1 MTLSPNP
8 YVGPRT
14 FTEKEAGFFF
24 GREREARD
32 LTARIVSERLLLFYA
47 QSGAGKSSLLNA
59 RIIPNLR
66 DEEGFQVL
74 PVGRV
79 SGELP
84 AGLDR
89 VGNIFVFN
97 LIAGLDHSGA
107 HPDHLAQVSLS
118 DFLARLVR
126 EAAVDAEGQPAPR
139 WVYRPEI
146 EIARPPAEGARPSS
160 GPRFVL
166 IIDQFEEI
174 ITSHPGRWKE
184 REAFFDQLNQA
195 LLDDPNLWVV
205 LTLRED
211 YVASLDPYA
220 ERCSN
225 RLRARFYMERMK
237 VEAALEAIQ
246 RPAEK
251 AGRAFGPGVARQL
264 ADNLRQ
270 VRVPGQQ
277 ETVAGQY
284 VEPVQLQVVCYQMW
298 ERLAEGGGQ
307 RAEDGGRRAGD
318 GERGAEGKG
327 MITSEDLARAGDV
340 NQALTQFYEDTLAF
354 ALTEAAAAGLSERRL
369 REWFEEE
376 LITPAGTRGLVRQGE
391 AKTGSLPNGVVGI
404 FQRRFLV
411 RDEARGGE
419 TWFELVHDRFVEP
432 IRASNAGWF
441 PQHLSALQRQAK
453 LWDEQGRQD
462 GRLLTGKALAEAE
475 AWAAAHEAEL
485 EPEEQDFLA
494 ACRRGR
500 EREEKERR
508 QSRRVRVL
516 AGVAAGVAVIA
527 LAAAIWGWRSSLEA
541 SKQKATAV
549 ERTAMVEQQKATVDL
564 QKAIAVEERQRAE
577 AQTRRAQAGELAARA
592 ITTLSTNPEN
602 PDVPLLLARQAL
614 TTTYDVDGYV
624 TAQARDALVKAMAAV
639 PPWKPAAFDV
649 DKSLFQAQF
658 ISDGDRLVLSND
670 NGIVRL
676 WDVASNKELK
686 HYETSSMSPVGSR
699 NDDVIATTDYED
711 HTTSFWSTTDGT
723 KIGKLPID
731 SPDWAVISNDME
743 KAAVQSFSSSSR
755 TTVTLWKIRTA
766 ELVKEISGEPYV
778 LEFSRDSQR
787 LWVLGEDNR
796 LLLLDANTGAELPVE
811 AEGARW
817 DWFEVR
823 GDTAA
828 ASYSDDG
835 RYGLWDA
842 RTGKAI
848 HPFGRGATIGD
859 VTFSP
864 NDGQLVVVS
873 GDGKAQVLSTER
885 GQKLYSIADA
895 GVEQVQYSNTGNL
908 LGVKLKDDGWR
919 ILTAK
924 NGHEVAR
931 LDKATDIWFD
941 QRDERVGFTAADGRL
956 QILELAKTQP
966 VPVGGISDSVV
977 DVQFSKDGERIAILT
992 EDDRIQVRDASTLA
1006 ELFTAELKKR
1016 AAWVR
1021 FSPDGRYLT
1030 AYDNIDSQLWDVDRQ
1045 RQLFPNLDLNQ
1056 VTFSRDGK
1064 YAILD
1069 TQNGATVWD
1078 TTSYRQQL
1086 PPGAEGAFSN
1096 IEIASKGD
1104 RILSQDDYEIGEYAR
1119 LWDSETGVEIPWG
1132 EGFEQ
1137 VATATDGSF
1146 AIGVN
1151 SDGEY
1156 SLRDLSSGKERF
1168 KLGRPGENSYGEAMI
1183 SDDGRLAV
1191 VGGEDNRYH
1200 LWDIE
1205 KQAERFAVGNE
1216 GADCPLFSSDGQA
1229 IATVSQDGELS
1240 LWSTAVADQQALPP
1254 IQDRASTDN
1263 CYENAFS
1270 NDSSMFVAVF
1280 ESSQDSGKRIWNL
1293 KIGKEILAEHGP
1305 FQSVEFSP
1313 DSAFILTQ
1321 DMDEAYRL
1329 WNARTEEEL
1338 FTNIDSNAPNL
1349 FFVPGSSGALIERDS
1364 DDQDRIWDLQTGEE
1378 VVLTKNATAI
1388 VFDPD
1393 ARWAVVFSKEEA
1405 PHVWNLAERKL
1416 LFSLP
1421 EGVDEGNIV
1430 FSPKG
1435 DLLAAADTDK
1445 GVAYVFDTATGQQIS
1460 SISVNAKQKVDE
1472 FSTDG
1477 RLLLLKD
1484 ERGVEVFDL
1493 QKEKNLWR
1501 FDADLYAHVA
1511 FSPDGRY
1518 LMIHRWSSNG
1528 REIWPA
1534 TPDVLLD
1541 LAAPLIQRQPAAL
1554 TEEERQRFGLE

>member
-1 MTLSPNP
+1 
-8 YVGPRT
+8 
-14 FTEKEAGFFF
+14 
-24 GREREARD
+24 
-32 LTARIVSERLLLFYA
+32 
-47 QSGAGKSSLLNA
+47 
-59 RIIPNLR
+59 
-66 DEEGFQVL
+66 
-74 PVGRV
+74 
-79 SGELP
+79 
-84 AGLDR
+84 
-89 VGNIFVFN
+89 
-97 LIAGLDHSGA
+97 
-107 HPDHLAQVSLS
+107 
-118 DFLARLVR
+118 
-126 EAAVDAEGQPAPR
+126 
-139 WVYRPEI
+139 
-146 EIARPPAEGARPSS
+146 
-160 GPRFVL
+160 
-166 IIDQFEEI
+166 QFEEI
-174 ITSHPGRWKE
+174 ITSHPGHWKE
-184 REAFFDQLNQA
+184 REAFFDQINQA
-195 LLDDPNLWVV
+195 LLDDPNLWIV

-211 YVASLDPYA
+211 YVAALDPYA
-220 ERCSN
+220 ERCFN

-277 ETVAGQY
+277 ETVSGQY

-298 ERLAEGGGQ
+298 ERLAGDDEG
-307 RAEDGGRRAGD
+307 RKMKDEGRL
-318 GERGAEGKG
+318 
-327 MITSEDLARAGDV
+327 ITSDDLARAGDV

-354 ALTEAAAAGLSERRL
+354 ALGEAAAAGLSERRL
-369 REWFEEE
+369 REWFDEE

-391 AKTGSLPNGVVGI
+391 AKTGSLPNGVVSI

-419 TWFELVHDRFVEP
+419 TWIELVHDRFVEP

-485 EPEEQDFLA
+485 EPEERDFLA

-508 QSRRVRVL
+508 QSRRIQVL

-541 SKQKATAV
+541 SKQKATAI
-549 ERTAMVEQQKATVDL
+549 EQTAKVKE

-602 PDVPLLLARQAL
+602 PDVPLLLARQAV

-639 PPWKPAAFDV
+639 PPWKPAVFDA
-649 DKSLFQAQF
+649 DRLLYQAQF
-658 ISDGDRLVLSND
+658 TPDGDRLVLSGKD
-670 NGIVRL
+670 SVVRL
-676 WDVASNKELK
+676 WDITSNKEIG
-686 HYETSSMSPVGSR
+686 HFETDSSDLPISQNGH
-699 NDDVIATTDYED
+699 VIADYNYENN
-711 HTTSFWSTTDGT
+711 TTSYWKTADFT
-723 KIGKLPID
+723 KIGELPIKSSFFD
-731 SPDWAVISNDME
+731 ISDDME
-743 KAAVQSFSSSSR
+743 KVADISLFSSPNR
-755 TTVTLWKIRTA
+755 MTLWKLKQA
-766 ELVKEISGEPYV
+766 ELVKEISAEPYA

-796 LLLLDANTGAELPVE
+796 LLLLDANTGAEMPVE
-811 AEGARW
+811 AEGAKW
-817 DWFEVR
+817 DWFEIH

-828 ASYSDDG
+828 ASYSNDDRQDLG
-835 RYGLWDA
+835 DA

-848 HPFGRGATIGD
+848 HPFGRGATIDD

-864 NDGQLVVVS
+864 NDEQLAVVS
-873 GDGKAQVLSTER
+873 GDGKAQVLSTEK
-885 GQKLYSIADA
+885 GKKLYSIADA
-895 GVEQVQYSNTGNL
+895 GVETVQYSNTGNL
-908 LGVKLKDDGWR
+908 LGVKIKDDGWR
-919 ILTAK
+919 VVAAGD
-924 NGHEVAR
+924 GHEVAR
-931 LDKATDIWFD
+931 LDKATTIWFD

-1006 ELFTAELKKR
+1006 ELYAAVLKKR

-1030 AYDNIDSQLWDVDRQ
+1030 AYDAIDSQLWDVDRQ

-1069 TQNGATVWD
+1069 TQNGATVWE

-1086 PPGAEGAFSN
+1086 PPGAEGAFSYV
-1096 IEIASKGD
+1096 EIVSKGD
-1104 RILSQDDYEIGEYAR
+1104 RILSQGDYESGKYSR
-1119 LWDSETGVEIPWG
+1119 LWDSESGVEIPWG
-1132 EGFEQ
+1132 EGFTGL
-1137 VATATDGSF
+1137 ATAADGSF

-1151 SDGEY
+1151 SDGDY

-1168 KLGRPGENSYGEAMI
+1168 KLGRRAENSFGEAMI
-1183 SDDGRLAV
+1183 SDDDHLAV
-1191 VGGEDNRYH
+1191 VGGEDTRYH

-1205 KQAERFAVGNE
+1205 KQAERFAVGKE
-1216 GADCPLFSSDGQA
+1216 GARCPLFSPDGQA

-1240 LWSTAVADQQALPP
+1240 FWSTAVADQQALPP

-1270 NDSSMFVAVF
+1270 NDSSMFVAES
-1280 ESSQDSGKRIWNL
+1280 ESSQDIALRVWNL
-1293 KIGKEILAEHGP
+1293 KTGKEVLAANAP
-1305 FQSVEFSP
+1305 FRSVDFSP
-1313 DSAFILTQ
+1313 DSAFILTL
-1321 DMDEAYRL
+1321 DMKGNYQL
-1329 WNARTEEEL
+1329 WNART
-1338 FTNIDSNAPNL
+1338 
-1349 FFVPGSSGALIERDS
+1349 
-1364 DDQDRIWDLQTGEE
+1364 GEE
-1378 VVLTKNATAI
+1378 VFTDITANAPDLYPDLYLDFVRSPTGTLVRRYSDGQNPIWEVQTGKEIVLTKNGTFI
-1388 VFDPD
+1388 LFGPD
-1393 ARWAVVFSKEEA
+1393 AGLAVAFSKEEA
-1405 PHVWNLAERKL
+1405 PQVWNLAERKL

-1421 EGVDEGNIV
+1421 EGVDEGNAV

-1445 GVAYVFDTATGQQIS
+1445 GVGFIFDTATGRQIS
-1460 SISVNAKQKVDE
+1460 SIPVNADQGVAE
-1472 FSTDG
+1472 FSADG

-1484 ERGVEVFDL
+1484 DRGMEVFDL
-1493 QKEKNLWR
+1493 EKEKNLWR
-1501 FDADLYAHVA
+1501 FDTDAYEIA
-1511 FSPDGRY
+1511 FSPDGRF
-1518 LMIHRWSSNG
+1518 LLFNDS
-1528 REIWPA
+1528 EIRPA
-1534 TPDVLLD
+1534 TPDVLLE